1 MFLMNHELR
10 FPFIDR
16 LLVGFPFGG
25 LGFNAIRG
33 ALFAD
38 LGQAWDSEYEFNEVL
53 GSLGFGMRFRL
64 GGFLVLRFEIGRRFR
79 IRNFSSPKIHFDEGV
94 KKAFWFGFDF

>member
-16 LLVGFPFGG
+16 FLVGFPIGG